1 MSDKKLL
8 KERQEI
14 LRDALLKD
22 VIDVLKDF
30 PDGVPKNEIWNYVM
44 KYKKR
49 HVSGNKF
56 GVSKLSSLLDLW
68 KEIETVQKEGKDYVR
83 LKRKPDFD
91 FDVPSSEGWTFPS
104 SHEDQK
110 TASPLQQS
118 LTNITCNALSSMSV
132 QNVQAELVLSES
144 KKVNASL
151 EPNLPLPFGM
161 ASADGVST
169 EQMRHSDLSTSK
181 RSDLANQSD
190 KTNLSSDDETSSQG
204 STLNGDSL
212 KKTQLPQ
219 GSASPQASASP
230 RASASPQ
237 ASASLLTQPSPLIPG
252 NPQNT
257 GFFGLI
263 PGATLGNS
271 LLQQPPGNTLLRH
284 PATNAWLSQQH
295 AQSLLGQPVFLQMRQ
310 PFVYLPRYIPP
321 LNLQEFPPLN
331 VPVQNLSSTSTVK
344 TTNPSMHIKQDN
356 QSAEREI
363 IASGAKSEAPR
374 AGTPPA
380 ALVRT
385 VETVKKSA
393 EAMSSAGR
401 KAVEPVGNSDKSED
415 DDSIQSSAARI
426 IWPPELP
433 ETIFYVYLI
442 DILTD
447 DPDGLQQDEVIS
459 IFKQKYNFDLVAEKF
474 GLRNL
479 STLWSYLKN
488 IVQVKHGKKI
498 KLRLHPDYCAVRK
511 SLSGQ
516 PTMMNIH
523 SPQQPSALKITKQV
537 ADVQASGSSTLQSL
551 QQAFSAMNMSVPAA
565 KAPPTGSLS
574 AVETHVD
581 RLAHSENINLS
592 LIQVNPIEK
601 KLFEKKEIVCSYV
614 YKPKRGQPN
623 QDDIERVA
631 KECMDLLAEA
641 NEYVSQERIEK
652 LLTQR
657 YQVNRVNELGLRHLD
672 QLKCVYDHNRMLAK
686 VNAYVHA
693 FIKSRSLCTLHE
705 LSDCLREFV
714 PNKEEFLHLKL
725 GPIQRLPVVFEQFKF
740 PPDQAVVPEITSID
754 IMEHF
759 RNYLD
764 KTQKWTSPLELED
777 FMNYLVGQYMAE
789 NAYYLGIRIR
799 SIPLMAQVLKKAQ
812 RDAANSRR
820 EIYAKFQNDLV
831 SEIKSSFDKFRLSIL
846 RSSSDGDGE
855 IQKHYLKLK
864 PEIALTEIFSKFEV
878 LVMLEQPMSRRERTQ
893 MKTISQTIT
902 QFIKIMKE
910 DTLAKL
916 LFHIAICIS
925 DTTLQEEA
933 TKFIIQL
940 NEKEEARRMEVN
952 HQQQKQPPRKNELSK
967 QLKEY
972 LEKCVSRGAIT
983 LSLLD
988 RIEERLLEDFSFTSF
1003 SDMKQ
1008 GRFLQFLISE
1018 GKQILEENGGITL
1031 GANAASDGQ
1040 SSYRHQQTDLLEFV
1054 KQAHQAGLAQLD
1066 LLGVALCNQFHVKEV
1081 QHLGHGNISRLLA
1094 AADKPGKHLSRD
1106 FTVFYEAALVT
1117 NSGSKSQS
1125 TLQVGIL
1132 GHQSREAALICLH
1145 NCPLLEDL
1153 AEWSQWKLVF
1163 EPEHGKLKDF
1173 IQKYGGTKTL
1183 NLEGG
1188 RMANLDVFALE
1199 TCPGHLIKLT
1209 NHASEELFAQ
1219 ALEQKNVLL
1228 TCGQLVSLLVSKKG
1242 MDNLPT
1248 ALMANHVKSALMK
1261 LHAADPQCIT
1271 PGGPPS
1277 STGYTSHY
1285 ASHFVLQCLVKI
1297 PIRICQAVANKIFLE
1312 PLGQVV
1318 GSTKSKALLM
1328 DISQSPLELNRL
1340 QELGCLLGIAEW
1352 TRQLQQKCKFPE
1364 SQIQTTDMEE
1374 FLHGEPIEE
1383 SEDDTDTEDSSSVI
1397 LSDFSDDEPESQDE
1411 SEVKGP
1417 PIEPP
1422 QKQNTEASEVL
1433 SNEHEG
1439 QEGQS
1444 EGKDECQKSEDVA
1457 AIDTEIKENLI
1468 LEPIE
1473 GTDTE
1478 VSPDKETDETTDL
1491 LSGETDSEKNQEGAE
1506 GEELE
1511 SLKEESEDEIA
1522 EEQDPCL
1529 TLINEIR
1536 RDEFGIG
1543 VELNEDGM
1551 RLMQVQQERLG
1562 RSLDRLSK
1570 DLYSKDTHFVLEL
1583 VQNADDNKY
1592 PEEILSGEND
1602 ACPSARFIINEKY
1615 IMVLNNECGFREKD
1629 IRALCDVGRSTKG
1642 KHKYGYIG
1650 QKGIGFKSVFRVT
1663 DCPEVHS
1670 NGYHI
1675 CFNVNG
1681 GPMGYILPNWVTED
1695 KWETE
1700 DGWITKIVLPLKEEM
1715 QTQSRTLA
1723 ARFNDIHPS
1732 LLLFLHRLREIT
1744 IDNKIEGHVQTMRR
1758 CDLGDGVV
1766 EIKHSDGSDR
1776 WLVVKKALDASKI
1789 SSQVKSGAE
1798 VESTEIAV
1806 AFPLLPKGQKSSAYV
1821 LPPKQPAFAFLPLR
1835 SYGFRF
1841 IIQGDFDVPSSR
1853 EDVDKDSPWNQ
1864 WLRSEIHNLFLDS
1877 LEVFKSHPGFNPIE
1891 ALSAFLQFV
1900 PMEDEI
1906 LDFFKPVATEILKKL
1921 RGKPC
1926 VPTEPDNKGAVMWKI
1941 PSQTVRVR
1949 DKLVHRVITPELLQK
1964 HLNLYYLHSDV
1975 AAMLNPTL
1983 TQCLGIEMLTTDH
1996 LIQIGKTMIQNIE
2009 GTCRDND
2016 VFNISCWLACIYR
2029 SMDEFQY
2036 NESNEE
2042 NIKLLQEM
2050 KMIPLSD
2057 GSLIAITERT
2067 IFFPVEG
2074 ARSKGNLRND
2084 YQQILQQDLKNIH
2097 AGLMKTAD
2105 NEINS
2110 QVRKLLHRLGVK
2122 EISPDDVINHHILPV
2137 LKSQEWKE
2145 KSRDTLIVYVIYIK
2159 EQTDLNPSL
2168 CNLGEL
2174 KEVAQLVTNQGVKN
2188 PVEHSIHFTPS
2199 YGNKVNL
2206 SITFKG
2212 YDWILLDGCYLMNS
2226 SNQLDVH
2233 RWHDFFIKL
2242 GVTDFLDVKK
2252 EEVHLD
2258 PNTLSDS
2265 PWAPLKDMWPKS
2277 SEYVIQDYTCKEL
2290 TALIQAN
2297 KYPDGPVYQ
2306 QQMRD
2311 LCELLDHE
2319 WDTTYSRYTVTQ
2331 VCDSSG
2337 SRLRETET
2345 SISIALRTL
2354 TWLPARRTK
2363 LTPQRNGEVLVSTEV
2378 LMMQPSCL
2386 YIRSP
2391 LVEKLVAHNVLYVEA
2406 TLSSKS
2412 SFSQFLRLKNSL
2424 DIETVKNF
2432 LLEWSARTLVD
2443 EPAVFCT
2450 SLQHMKNVYSY
2461 LYSEL
2466 SRKQVQDLFRD
2477 NPVIF
2482 VPDRNAN
2489 LHVQSIAGKMLSKSE
2504 IWMEDP
2510 TGLFDRYRS
2519 LLEEFHSEVCKK
2531 RTVSHYYIDKA
2542 DILELFDREM
2552 NVDHEPQA
2560 MEYAELLTLI
2570 TRVSSPND
2578 TKILPDIFNI
2588 YSVIG
2593 RSLSTVPVGMD
2604 PHTAEMVLKTKK
2616 EKMGKYLT
2624 KQKVLLSKRKEWVS
2638 PEDSPMI
2645 ADNLEW
2651 EKMFQNKENIH
2662 FLQLEE
2668 KTTRHHGKD
2677 GRMKGK
2683 SDQQSKE
2690 MVQLFL
2696 EICGV
2701 KKLSECVEMADTT
2714 EFFQE
2719 CPQLQLYIHKVIS
2732 TLQRYLASRYSLVF
2746 QSHDRIK
2753 DILKSS
2759 KFFKVGKLDVVYSFR
2774 NHPSVI
2780 EIRQEKCIIK
2790 PPVFYVHKDHVESI
2804 PEINKEL
2811 ARVFSAGNPECS
2823 ADLRSF
2829 LSELH
2834 NIIKGGTDDTVED
2847 LLQRHNV
2854 NVEEDLITEEELW
2867 IVPAPVIQPIK
2878 VQQVHKEP
2886 DENPETDLTPNT
2898 SKTTAEG
2905 EPVLRA
2911 WPPVARDD
2919 GVKSQRNK
2927 EENAGSNIWPPP
2939 KAPDYMRSTKELPS
2953 NFKMAAPQPPE
2964 GPGEK
2969 PDENKGPVAASAKE
2983 LGQRESWP
2991 TPRETD
2997 VYRQDSHPH
3006 GEQDSGKEHSRRTG
3020 RDAEH
3025 QTTGFTRQST
3035 GQQKIEP
3042 TEGENA
3048 QVQLRNQDQKD
3059 KHTEQEKKTIMDE
3072 GHLQKLENNSVNDTS
3087 GLESQNQGQIFGA
3100 TETQSVNQG
3109 QVQGS
3114 FGNNNNNNTGESSSH
3129 RIQGQDHTPS
3139 TEERRTYHTGSKSSP
3154 SPPRLPILGNPDWI
3168 HMAGEYTYD
3177 ELPPMDNLIIP
3188 EMITSG
3194 EGHTEV
3200 GIWGE
3205 QLVYNYLIK
3214 IKDVEGTIQEVKWIN
3229 KEGETGAPYDL
3240 EVYYQNNPQVHYIE
3254 VKSTQSNS
3262 KEVFEISLP
3271 QIKFA
3276 ERQKEHF
3283 HIYRVFNAGNSQ
3295 TVRLIRISN
3304 LDMRLEQK
3312 QVRLCMLI

>member
-1 MSDKKLL
+1 MSDRKQI
-8 KERQEI
+8 KERQRA
-14 LRDALLKD
+14 LQDAVRKD
-22 VIDVLKDF
+22 VIKVLKEW
-30 PDGVPKNEIWNYVM
+30 PDGIPKNEIWNCVQN
-44 KYKKR
+44 KTKR
-49 HVSGNKF
+49 RASAAVC
-56 GVSKLSSLLDLW
+56 GVPKLSDLFNLW
-68 KEIETVQKEGKDYVR
+68 KEIEIIEDKGKSIVR
-83 LKRKPDFD
+83 LKSVHDIDLDF
-91 FDVPSSEGWTFPS
+91 S
-104 SHEDQK
+104 SHERRTFHSHQDRK
-110 TASPLQQS
+110 SASPLQQP
-118 LTNITCNALSSMSV
+118 LTDVTPFSVIPNEPSKNAYTQL
-132 QNVQAELVLSES
+132 LSES
-144 KKVNASL
+144 KNKCAFLGKNMRSGLMKEYAT
-151 EPNLPLPFGM
+151 GM
-161 ASADGVST
+161 ST
-169 EQMRHSDLSTSK
+169 KQKQSGLGSSK
-181 RSDLANQSD
+181 RSDFHSQYD
-190 KTNLSSDDETSSQG
+190 KKNVSSDDETASQYSSECEYTFEG
-204 STLNGDSL
+204 IRSL
-212 KKTQLPQ
+212 EF
-219 GSASPQASASP
+219 SASVLS
-230 RASASPQ
+230 
-237 ASASLLTQPSPLIPG
+237 
-252 NPQNT
+252 PQNT
-257 GFFGLI
+257 LI
-263 PGATLGNS
+263 PSTTAQNS
-271 LLQQPPGNTLLRH
+271 LLGQTPRNSSFQH
-284 PATNAWLSQQH
+284 PATNAWPKQH
-295 AQSLLGQPVFLQMRQ
+295 IGQSHIS
-310 PFVYLPRYIPP
+310 LPQNVEH
-321 LNLQEFPPLN
+321 LNLQDFPLLTTPN
-331 VPVQNLSSTSTVK
+331 VPSQNQAAASAEKSANHCLSVNQVK
-344 TTNPSMHIKQDN
+344 
-356 QSAEREI
+356 QSAERE
-363 IASGAKSEAPR
+363 
-374 AGTPPA
+374 
-380 ALVRT
+380 T
-385 VETVKKSA
+385 VL
-393 EAMSSAGR
+393 SAG
-401 KAVEPVGNSDKSED
+401 
-415 DDSIQSSAARI
+415 IT
-426 IWPPELP
+426 WPPELP
-433 ETIFYVYLI
+433 EILFRQKLT
-442 DILTD
+442 DILKD
-447 DPDGLQQDEVIS
+447 YPDGLRESEFIS
-459 IFKQKYNFDLVAEKF
+459 IFKQKYNFDIAAKKF
-474 GLRNL
+474 RLKNL

-488 IVQVKHGKKI
+488 IVELNNDKKL
-498 KLRLHPDYCAVRK
+498 KLCLNHNYSTIPEGLH
-511 SLSGQ
+511 GQ
-516 PTMMNIH
+516 PTMMTDALH
-523 SPQQPSALKITKQV
+523 FQVPQKSSPSKVTMEESDLILGGLSALRSLRQV
-537 ADVQASGSSTLQSL
+537 HPKKNTP
-551 QQAFSAMNMSVPAA
+551 VPEA
-565 KAPPTGSLS
+565 KAPHKEPLS
-574 AVETHVD
+574 SPELHVN
-581 RLAHSENINLS
+581 RLAHSENMNLS
-592 LIQVNPIEK
+592 SVQVSPVEK
-601 KLFEKKEIVCSYV
+601 KLFEEKETILQYV
-614 YKPKRGQPN
+614 YRPKKGFPKK
-623 QDDIERVA
+623 DDVERVA
-631 KECMDLLAEA
+631 KECIDHLAEA
-641 NEYVSQERIEK
+641 NQYVSPERIEK

-657 YQVNRVNELGLRHLD
+657 YQVTKVNELGIHHLE
-672 QLKCVYDHNRMLAK
+672 QLNCVHDHNRMLAK
-686 VNAYVHA
+686 VNAYVHS
-693 FIKSRSLCTLHE
+693 FVKSRSLCTLHE
-705 LSDCLREFV
+705 LSECLREFV

-754 IMEHF
+754 IIEHF

-764 KTQKWTSPLELED
+764 KTQNWTSRLELED
-777 FMNYLVGQYMAE
+777 FMNYLVEQYMVE
-789 NAYYLGIRIR
+789 DAYYLGIRIR
-799 SIPLMAQVLKKAQ
+799 SMPLMAQVLKKAQ

-820 EIYAKFQNDLV
+820 DIYAKFKDDMIN
-831 SEIKSSFDKFRLSIL
+831 EIRASFDKFKRSIL
-846 RSSSDGDGE
+846 KSSYDGDGE
-855 IQKHYLKLK
+855 IQKHYLKLT
-864 PEIALTEIFSKFEV
+864 PESAMIEILSKFE
-878 LVMLEQPMSRRERTQ
+878 LLICFEQPTSRRERTQ
-893 MKTISQTIT
+893 MRTISQVIP
-902 QFIKIMKE
+902 QFIKIMNE

-916 LFHIAICIS
+916 LFHIAVCIS

-933 TKFIIQL
+933 TKFMTKL
-940 NEKEEARRMEVN
+940 SEKKEARTMEVN
-952 HQQQKQPPRKNELSK
+952 QQQQKQPPRKDELSK
-967 QLKEY
+967 KLKEY
-972 LEKCVSRGAIT
+972 LEKYGSHGAFT
-983 LSLLD
+983 LSILIK
-988 RIEERLLEDFSFTSF
+988 IEERLLEDFNFASF
-1003 SDMKQ
+1003 SEMKQ
-1008 GRFLQFLISE
+1008 GQFLHFLVSE

-1031 GANAASDGQ
+1031 GASAASDGQ

-1054 KQAHQAGLAQLD
+1054 KQAHQAGLTQLPQ
-1066 LLGVALCNQFHVKEV
+1066 LEVALCNQFHVKEV

-1106 FTVFYEAALVT
+1106 FTVFYEAALVP

-1125 TLQVGIL
+1125 RLQVGIL

-1163 EPEHGKLKDF
+1163 EPQHGKLKDF

-1188 RMANLDVFALE
+1188 RMAMIDVYALE

-1228 TCGQLVSLLVSKKG
+1228 TCGQLVSLVVSKKG

-1248 ALMANHVKSALMK
+1248 ALMANHVKSTLMK
-1261 LHAADPQCIT
+1261 LHATDPQCIT

-1277 STGYTSHY
+1277 S
-1285 ASHFVLQCLVKI
+1285 ASFTNHCASYFVLQCLVKI
-1297 PIRICQAVANKIFLE
+1297 PIHICQAVANKIFLE

-1374 FLHGEPIEE
+1374 FLQDEPTEE
-1383 SEDDTDTEDSSSVI
+1383 SEDDTDTEDSSSII
-1397 LSDFSDDEPESQDE
+1397 LSDFSDDELESQDE

-1433 SNEHEG
+1433 SNEQEG

-1444 EGKDECQKSEDVA
+1444 EGKAECQKSDDVTV
-1457 AIDTEIKENLI
+1457 IDTKIKENLI
-1468 LEPIE
+1468 LEPIKS
-1473 GTDTE
+1473 TDTE
-1478 VSPDKETDETTDL
+1478 VSPDKETDETTGS
-1491 LSGETDSEKNQEGAE
+1491 LSDETDSEKNQEGAEEEQLERLLEGAE

-1543 VELNEDGM
+1543 VELNEDGK

-1675 CFNVNG
+1675 CFDVHG
-1681 GPMGYILPNWVTED
+1681 SPMGYILPNWVTED

-1700 DGWITKIVLPLKEEM
+1700 DGWKTKIVLPLKEEM
-1715 QTQSRTLA
+1715 QIQSRTLA

-1806 AFPLLPKGQKSSAYV
+1806 AFPLLPKGQRSSAYV

-1877 LEVFKSHPGFNPIE
+1877 LDVFKSHPGFNPIE

-1983 TQCLGIEMLTTDH
+1983 TQCLGIEMLTTEH

-2009 GTCRDND
+2009 SVCGDND

-2036 NESNEE
+2036 DESNEE
-2042 NIKLLQEM
+2042 NIKLLQDM

-2057 GSLIAITERT
+2057 GSLVAITERT

-2074 ARSKGNLRND
+2074 VRSKGNVRND

-2122 EISPDDVINHHILPV
+2122 EISPDEVINHHILPV

-2145 KSRDTLIVYVIYIK
+2145 KLRDTLIVYIIYIK

-2174 KEVAQLVTNQGVKN
+2174 KEVAQLVTNQGVLN
-2188 PVEHSIHFTPS
+2188 PVEHSIHFTPK

-2206 SITFKG
+2206 SVTFKG

-2226 SNQLDVH
+2226 SNQVDSQ
-2233 RWHDFFIKL
+2233 RWHDFFIQL
-2242 GVTDFLDVKK
+2242 GVTDFLDIKK

-2258 PNTLSDS
+2258 ADTLSDS
-2265 PWAPLKDMWPKS
+2265 PWAPLKGVWPKS

-2290 TALIQAN
+2290 TALIQTN
-2297 KYPDGPVYQ
+2297 KFPDGPAYQ

-2319 WDTTYSRYTVTQ
+2319 WDTKYSHYTETQ
-2331 VCDSSG
+2331 VCDSTG

-2345 SISIALRTL
+2345 SISIALRTQ

-2363 LTPQRNGEVLVSTEV
+2363 LTPQQNGKVQEFTEV

-2391 LVEKLVAHNVLYVEA
+2391 LVEELVAHNVLYVEA
-2406 TLSSKS
+2406 KLSSKS

-2461 LYSEL
+2461 LYLKL
-2466 SRKQVQDLFRD
+2466 SRKDVQDLFRD

-2482 VPDRNAN
+2482 VPDRNAS
-2489 LHVQSIAGKMLSKSE
+2489 LSTQSDNVAGRMLSKSE
-2504 IWMEDP
+2504 IWMDDP
-2510 TGLFDRYRS
+2510 TRLFDKYRS
-2519 LLEEFHSEVCKK
+2519 LLNECHSEICKK
-2531 RTVSHYYIDKA
+2531 RTVSEYYIDKPN
-2542 DILELFDREM
+2542 ILDLFSIEM
-2552 NVDHEPQA
+2552 KVDHQPQPI
-2560 MEYAELLTLI
+2560 EYAELLTLI
-2570 TRVSSPND
+2570 TGVHSAKDSKN
-2578 TKILPDIFNI
+2578 LSDIF
-2588 YSVIG
+2588 YVYGVIG
-2593 RSLSTVPVGMD
+2593 ELLSKLPVGID
-2604 PHTAEMVLKTKK
+2604 PNT
-2616 EKMGKYLT
+2616 EKMILDTNKGHVGKFLR
-2624 KQKVLLSKRKEWVS
+2624 KQKVLFSKRKEWVC
-2638 PEDSPMI
+2638 PDDCPMI

-2651 EKMFQNKENIH
+2651 EKIFEEKENIH
-2662 FLQLEE
+2662 FLQIEE
-2668 KTTRHHGKD
+2668 KTTRQHAKD
-2677 GRMKGK
+2677 RRMKGK
-2683 SDQQSKE
+2683 SDRDNKE

-2701 KKLSECVEMADTT
+2701 KKLSECVEMNHTT
-2714 EFFQE
+2714 ELAQE
-2719 CPQLQLYIHKVIS
+2719 CPQLQLYIHQIIS
-2732 TLQRYLASRYSLVF
+2732 TLQWYLTCKYPEVIQR
-2746 QSHDRIK
+2746 HDKMK
-2753 DILKSS
+2753 DALKSS
-2759 KFFKVGKLDVVYSFR
+2759 KFFKVGRLEVVYSLQ
-2774 NHPSVI
+2774 NHPNVC
-2780 EIRQEKCIIK
+2780 EIRQVKCIIK
-2790 PPVFYVHKDHVESI
+2790 PPEFYVHKDHVESI
-2804 PEINKEL
+2804 SEINREL

-2823 ADLRSF
+2823 AVIRSF
-2829 LSELH
+2829 LSDLH

-2847 LLQRHNV
+2847 LLQHHNV
-2854 NVEEDLITEEELW
+2854 DVEEDLITEEELW
-2867 IVPAPVIQPIK
+2867 IVPAPVIQPIQ

-2898 SKTTAEG
+2898 SKITEEG

-2953 NFKMAAPQPPE
+2953 HFKMAAPQPPE
-2964 GPGEK
+2964 GSREK
-2969 PDENKGPVAASAKE
+2969 QDERKGSAANETE

-3025 QTTGFTRQST
+3025 LTTGFTRQST

-3048 QVQLRNQDQKD
+3048 QVQLKNHDQKD
-3059 KHTEQEKKTIMDE
+3059 KHTEQEQKTIMDE

-3100 TETQSVNQG
+3100 METQFVNQG

-3114 FGNNNNNNTGESSSH
+3114 FGNYNNNNDNTGESNTH
-3129 RIQGQDHTPS
+3129 RIPSQDHTPS
-3139 TEERRTYHTGSKSSP
+3139 MEERRTFHTGSKSSP

-3205 QLVYNYLIK
+3205 QLIYNYLMK
-3214 IKDVEGTIQEVKWIN
+3214 MKDVEGTIQEVKWIN

-3254 VKSTQSNS
+3254 VKSTQSNN

-3283 HIYRVFNAGNSQ
+3283 HIYRVFNAGNSLL
-3295 TVRLIRISN
+3295 VRLIRISN